1 MKDFN
6 HANVLSLIG
15 VVMNEQKLPMVIIP
29 FMSKGD
35 LKKVLKD
42 ESEVRLSPIFNQQF
56 NLDCARSSQVH
67 STFPDITPGI
77 FDLQFLCTTL
87 LRRISVFRPRA

>member
-42 ESEVRLSPIFNQQF
+42 ESEVRLSPIFNQLF
-56 NLDCARSSQVH
+56 N
-67 STFPDITPGI
+67 
-77 FDLQFLCTTL
+77 
-87 LRRISVFRPRA
+87 

>member
-1 MKDFN
+1 MLILNWRFLIAELLSTDSNAVTNFLQEAILMKDFN

-35 LKKVLKD
+35 LKNVLRSKN
-42 ESEVRLSPIFNQQF
+42 EV
-56 NLDCARSSQVH
+56 CWYCYCV
-67 STFPDITPGI
+67 ITLVI
-77 FDLQFLCTTL
+77 
-87 LRRISVFRPRA
+87 R

>member
-1 MKDFN
+1 MLILNWRFLIAELLSTDSNAVTNFLQEAILMKDFN

-42 ESEVRLSPIFNQQF
+42 ESEVRLFPIFNQLF
-56 NLDCARSSQVH
+56 N
-67 STFPDITPGI
+67 
-77 FDLQFLCTTL
+77 
-87 LRRISVFRPRA
+87 

>member
-1 MKDFN
+1 MLILNWRFLIAELLSTDSNAVTNFLQEAILMKDFN

-42 ESEVRLSPIFNQQF
+42 ESEVRLSPIFNQLF
-56 NLDCARSSQVH
+56 N
-67 STFPDITPGI
+67 
-77 FDLQFLCTTL
+77 
-87 LRRISVFRPRA
+87 